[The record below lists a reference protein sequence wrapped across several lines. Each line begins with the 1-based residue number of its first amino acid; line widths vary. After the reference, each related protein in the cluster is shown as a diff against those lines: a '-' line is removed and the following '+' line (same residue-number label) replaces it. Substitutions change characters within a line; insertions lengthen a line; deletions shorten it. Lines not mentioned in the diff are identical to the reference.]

1 MRHAENKLSLIWA
14 KRLSLK
20 RGRSSQSKVF
30 AMVPAVRERVREK
43 MKVELAEQIYT
54 LFAEQG
60 LENVT
65 AQQAAQSVGIS
76 RATFFRY
83 FSSKEDAVI
92 TALGSLN
99 VHFSE
104 ALASMAS
111 HPGESLLE
119 LLRRSFEST
128 VVAAEQDPEALRGR
142 IQLVWGS
149 PALRASW
156 QEFRREQ
163 QASLAQALS
172 SFCANVRRAETSALL
187 AMALYDHALVRWVSA
202 PEESLREILDEA
214 FDFAAMIDDQW
225 AGAK

>member
-1 MRHAENKLSLIWA
+1 
-14 KRLSLK
+14 
-20 RGRSSQSKVF
+20 
-30 AMVPAVRERVREK
+30 MVTAVRERVREK
-43 MKVELAEQIYT
+43 MKIELAEQAYA
-54 LFAEQG
+54 LFAERG

-65 AQQAAQSVGIS
+65 AQQAAQSLGIS

-92 TALGSLN
+92 TALRSFS

-128 VVAAEQDPEALRGR
+128 VVAAEVEPEAMRER

-156 QEFRREQ
+156 QDFRREQ

-172 SFCANVRRAETSALL
+172 SFCANVRRAETSAAL
-187 AMALYDHALVRWVSA
+187 ALTLYDHALVRWANA
-202 PEESLREILDEA
+202 PGESLREILDEV

-225 AGAK
+225 AGSK